1 MQSTNNNND
10 DALITLLGAPPT
22 STAPRNAVLVTG
34 ATGGVGR
41 RVVSLLLSRPNTH
54 VIALVRDI
62 QKAKTFFGTARAAP
76 GACLQLIPADISQS
90 KTLIPAAF
98 DRVDRMIWCSATTV
112 APKEGDTAD
121 RSKYYQGIKFYDP
134 EIKGDTPEA
143 VEYKGMLNIV
153 EVLKNRLPLE
163 KGLPIYVPGEISSS
177 PVKEW
182 GPVDDV
188 VMGGVS
194 SSALAVQQR
203 SSNIEATGAVS
214 STGVFAGMV
223 TTANNGGFASVRSRT
238 IQPPL
243 DASRYAGIELRV
255 CGDGQRYKCIL
266 RTESAWDGVGYTVSF
281 DTSSTGD
288 WETIRLPFEA
298 FVPVFRARTM
308 KDSPA
313 LDVGSICSVQ
323 LMLSKFEYD
332 GGLNPK
338 FKEGNFELQVE
349 RITAYVKEP
358 IVSN

>member
-1 MQSTNNNND
+1 
-10 DALITLLGAPPT
+10 
-22 STAPRNAVLVTG
+22 
-34 ATGGVGR
+34 
-41 RVVSLLLSRPNTH
+41 
-54 VIALVRDI
+54 
-62 QKAKTFFGTARAAP
+62 
-76 GACLQLIPADISQS
+76 
-90 KTLIPAAF
+90 
-98 DRVDRMIWCSATTV
+98 
-112 APKEGDTAD
+112 
-121 RSKYYQGIKFYDP
+121 
-134 EIKGDTPEA
+134 
-143 VEYKGMLNIV
+143 MLNIV